1 MTRYSWNIRQTY
13 ESQAEFKSQP
23 LSIMQTYPREALDS
37 LKEERKTDVL
47 EVQWRALEDPFKMTD
62 ANMQNIIA
70 TFFFVAYMFLIVVA
84 MCGAVSVVFIVLR
97 YRNLRSRPINFYYV
111 NMAFADLFLAALGAP
126 FRAVYYLKMQWTFGV
141 LLCQWF
147 EYAESLAFFVHV
159 YSLMM
164 ASFLVLQDVLF
175 VRRSYRRTQEERN
188 TCLRS
193 YVVTS
198 FGVWTFG
205 ILVCLPYITHR
216 IFNRDQCQISDR
228 NLFLVP
234 ERIFGPLVL
243 IVIPVSVT
251 ILAIFFI
258 ICCACSTNR
267 VVSTYQEN
275 ILVRAHK
282 STRHISLFL
291 LIFILC
297 QVPYTAL
304 KWFKLQADA
313 QHDTLEFCAAGL
325 RLASACFSAA
335 FFCYISEEKVLFNV
349 RHAMG
354 TKKGPSVKPDKI
366 PLRSVSDT
374 QYREENQSSAAT
386 PAATS
391 PGQTTITAP
400 MVTRPSTLGKNGS
413 GQPSRQDPYAR
424 YSTIRDQPETYV

>member
-1 MTRYSWNIRQTY
+1 MTEFPGRLKTSRFHFSLPG
-13 ESQAEFKSQP
+13 EAENVRRTQRPKLTLTIGSG
-23 LSIMQTYPREALDS
+23 
-37 LKEERKTDVL
+37 
-47 EVQWRALEDPFKMTD
+47 MTD

-84 MCGAVSVVFIVLR
+84 MCGAVSIVFIVLR
-97 YRNLRSRPINFYYV
+97 YRNLRSRPINFYYM

-141 LLCQWF
+141 LFCQWF
-147 EYAESLAFFVHV
+147 EYAENLAFFVHV

-193 YVVTS
+193 YVVSS
-198 FGVWTFG
+198 FGIWTFG

-216 IFNRDQCQISDR
+216 TYGRDQCRISDR

-234 ERIFGPLVL
+234 ERIFGPLLL
-243 IVIPVSVT
+243 IVVPVSAT
-251 ILAIFFI
+251 IFAILLI

-275 ILVRAHK
+275 ILVRAQK

-297 QVPYTAL
+297 QIPYTAL
-304 KWFKLQADA
+304 KWFKLPAA
-313 QHDTLEFCAAGL
+313 VQHDTLQFCAAGL

-349 RHAMG
+349 RHAMQ
-354 TKKGPSVKPDKI
+354 TKKGATVKQPDKI

-374 QYREENQSSAAT
+374 QYREENHSVAATPTATATAT
-386 PAATS
+386 PAAAV
-391 PGQTTITAP
+391 TTP
-400 MVTRPSTLGKNGS
+400 LVTRPATSRENGNS
-413 GQPSRQDPYAR
+413 VPSSRHEMTSPATR